1 MNQSTAN
8 TRVIAEAKVN
18 VVSQGG
24 GKVNSYKALSIALDK
39 RLYSTIGAVSRV
51 SGTLLAGLTFRRVMA
66 TDIVPKDQR
75 VTWQTSP
82 GTIRASLSSKYAG
95 VELKKFTE
103 QGPVKVEVHT
113 DGAVLLAPVNVNT
126 FPERVPVTLS
136 HPRGPITRRASE
148 DKFKFKSNGRADVA
162 TLKEAL
168 ETVNRVAKE
177 TGAVLTI
184 DQGVVKAR
192 IEI

>member
-1 MNQSTAN
+1 MNQSTASA
-8 TRVIAEAKVN
+8 RVVAEARVN
-18 VVSQGG
+18 VISQCGRGG
-24 GKVNSYKALSIALDK
+24 EATKVLSIVLDK
-39 RLYSTIGAVSRV
+39 RLYATIGAVSKI
-51 SGTLLAGLTFRRVMA
+51 SGTLLGGLTLRRAIA

-75 VTWQTSP
+75 ITWQTTP
-82 GTIRASLSSKYAG
+82 GTIRASLSGKYAG
-95 VELKKFTE
+95 VEIKRFTE
-103 QGPVKVEVHT
+103 QGLVKVEVHP
-113 DGAVLLAPVNVNT
+113 DGTVLLAPINVNT
-126 FPERVPVTLS
+126 LPERTPVPLS
-136 HPRGPITRRASE
+136 MPRGPRTHQASGGR
-148 DKFKFKSNGRADVA
+148 FKFKSNGKADVA